1 MSAASESI
9 AAAKQVTRSARC
21 ALCEVMAVKTASA
34 IISKL
39 ADIPI
44 ARQIRRERHRES
56 DHQDT
61 FSLERECP
69 ECVGMDPV
77 AI

>member
-1 MSAASESI
+1 
-9 AAAKQVTRSARC
+9 
-21 ALCEVMAVKTASA
+21 MAVKTASA